1 MPLVRISVPQGKSA
15 DYRSAIGD
23 VIYAQTIAVLNVAK
37 DNRFQVITEHS
48 ATDLVIDPTYL
59 GVQRS
64 ENAIIIQI
72 TLNEGRAT
80 VEKKKEYYKAIA
92 DGLHDRVGLRREDVV
107 ISLVE
112 VKKENWS
119 LGNGEAQYA

>member
-1 MPLVRISVPQGKSA
+1 MPLVRISVPQGKSVE
-15 DYRSAIGD
+15 YRRAIGD
-23 VIYAQTIAVLNVAK
+23 VIYDTTIAVLDVPKN
-37 DNRFQVITEHS
+37 NRFHIISEHA
-48 ATDLVIDPTYL
+48 ATDLIIDPTYL
-59 GVQRS
+59 GIDRS

-80 VEKKKEYYKAIA
+80 LERKKIYYKAIA
-92 DGLHDRVGLRREDVV
+92 DGLHARLGMRQEDV
-107 ISLVE
+107 IINLIE